1 MNDHD
6 LDLDN
11 EPMSNINMPIESP
24 NTTSYLMTIVM
35 LPLALT
41 IYEIF
46 TNQIYTK
53 SFTLKMKVKVKD
65 VFINW

>member
-1 MNDHD
+1 MNDLD
-6 LDLDN
+6 IDLDN
-11 EPMSNINMPIESP
+11 EPMLNINMPIESP

-41 IYEIF
+41 IDEIF
-46 TNQIYTK
+46 TNQINTK